1 MVEIFAY
8 AFGIMYTPGPVNL
21 LSLNAGLNDEVSSAL
36 RFCVGVGLAMLLL
49 FLLFGYTGAWL
60 VNPSYQLL
68 ISLAGSAYIAYLA
81 WQIAKSSLTAQ
92 VSVDYEDTLDKAG
105 KLNLKSGLFMQLLNP
120 KSFVA
125 ILPIATIQFPQAQ
138 ITGMS
143 IGIWCSDSLSA
154 NGGSPRQTHQ
164 PPALLSPA

>member
-60 VNPSYQLL
+60 AVPTLL
-68 ISLAGSAYIAYLA
+68 
-81 WQIAKSSLTAQ
+81 T
-92 VSVDYEDTLDKAG
+92 
-105 KLNLKSGLFMQLLNP
+105 
-120 KSFVA
+120 
-125 ILPIATIQFPQAQ
+125 
-138 ITGMS
+138 
-143 IGIWCSDSLSA
+143 
-154 NGGSPRQTHQ
+154 
-164 PPALLSPA
+164 